1 MDGQSKK
8 NHPILS
14 ILNADSHPSEP
25 AGTGEHACR
34 RLSPTVPKL
43 LLFCKLVKV

>member
-1 MDGQSKK
+1 MGS
-8 NHPILS
+8 PRRITPSLS

-25 AGTGEHACR
+25 AGTDEHACR